1 MERATAIGA
10 IDSVVCASELQY
22 RASRSLGGVKLICK
36 DRGCRSSIML
46 LACMLALGALVPN
59 KYTPLPMGAVTPEG
73 WLLDQLT
80 IQAEGLSGHLAQ

>member
-1 MERATAIGA
+1 
-10 IDSVVCASELQY
+10 
-22 RASRSLGGVKLICK
+22 
-36 DRGCRSSIML
+36 ML

-59 KYTPLPMGAVTPEG
+59 KYTPLPMGAVTPKG